1 MRGKG
6 NPTIRESAQPVR
18 SVRFGTFEA
27 NLPGG
32 ELRKRGIRL
41 KLHDQPFEVL
51 AMLIAR
57 PGELITREEIQQQ
70 LWPSG
75 TFVDFE
81 NGLNSAV
88 NRLRDALGDSAD
100 APKFIETVPR
110 RGYRFIAPVERVDAR
125 TAAVAEP
132 KPELAPIM
140 RQPRRWLWLTGA
152 TLAAVLVLTAF
163 QGWRLYRSPKKVLNF
178 GARDWVL
185 IASFENRTGNPLLDG
200 TLEYALGRELSN

>member
-1 MRGKG
+1 DTFRTVRDFSSSPSRSRLSRTRKSSIRA
-6 NPTIRESAQPVR
+6 PTQPTLQ
-18 SVRFGTFEA
+18 VRFGPFDVD
-27 NLPGG
+27 LSSGD
-32 ELRKRGIRL
+32 LRKHGILLRL
-41 KLHDQPFEVL
+41 SDQPFEVL
-51 AMLIAR
+51 TMLIAR

-100 APKFIETVPR
+100 EPKFIETVPR

-132 KPELAPIM
+132 KPELAPIV
-140 RQPRRWLWLTGA
+140 RQPRR
-152 TLAAVLVLTAF
+152 
-163 QGWRLYRSPKKVLNF
+163 
-178 GARDWVL
+178 
-185 IASFENRTGNPLLDG
+185 
-200 TLEYALGRELSN
+200 